1 MLCWKLV
8 LCIQNC
14 GPNISPGNQVP
25 VSFSFHCSFQL
36 QFTCS
41 VVLHSCQVYS
51 LVVKQSYTLQH
62 GSPPNIPSVHLAP
75 STFSDSAPC
84 AALYIPRPTYFV
96 TANLYFL
103 IPSPFPPSSPAPLP
117 SGTHRSFPLTT
128 PLSISTCFLP
138 VSLSPG
144 GGGLF
149 GYPGLHPWSCV
160 SLVHP
165 SSLPNV

>member
-51 LVVKQSYTLQH
+51 IVVKQSYTLQH
-62 GSPPNIPSVHLAP
+62 GSPPNISSVHLAP

-84 AALYIPRPTYFV
+84 TALYIPRPTYFV

-103 IPSPFPPSSPAPLP
+103 IPSPFPPSSPSPPPFWHSSVISPHNTPFYLHLFSSSKP
-117 SGTHRSFPLTT
+117 FPGRGGPVWVSRSP
-128 PLSISTCFLP
+128 
-138 VSLSPG
+138 
-144 GGGLF
+144 
-149 GYPGLHPWSCV
+149 
-160 SLVHP
+160 SLVLCLSGP
-165 SSLPNV
+165 S